1 MKLTGRAGHSR
12 EKWQKIARKITENRP
27 DFCPG
32 CCAGAVAAVGLPSPA
47 FPYPRRLALC
57 GRLCAPL
64 WGVLAAGSIGI
75 APPPGAALW
84 GVYGRF
90 RRYCSRGCGL
100 LAPVRRCG
108 RLCGLFR
115 GLPVSLYPCPVAW
128 LCAPSVA
135 AVSTCAPLSRGCGS
149 CALSIVP
156 AWPVGGCGGT
166 EKKPG
171 QAVQAPPGRK
181 RTAAGIA
188 PGAALWF
195 YLFIFNNSDR
205 IANGIIKST
214 KRTNIFDFHPLYYAA
229 LYCLYVGVSCTSR
242 RISFIAAFMA
252 ALVSFSVLYPVHH
265 PGEY

>member
-1 MKLTGRAGHSR
+1 MKLTGRAGQSR

-156 AWPVGGCGGT
+156 AWPV
-166 EKKPG
+166 EG
-171 QAVQAPPGRK
+171 QRK
-181 RTAAGIA
+181 ARA
-188 PGAALWF
+188 
-195 YLFIFNNSDR
+195 
-205 IANGIIKST
+205 
-214 KRTNIFDFHPLYYAA
+214 
-229 LYCLYVGVSCTSR
+229 SCTSSTRAQKNR
-242 RISFIAAFMA
+242 RRDCTRGGSVVSFIHFQ
-252 ALVSFSVLYPVHH
+252 
-265 PGEY
+265 